1 MWWEG
6 GGASGASTGNSPGL
20 HQLSHHPGERTGRV
34 GQDRTGQDRTER
46 VELYACRLATLYAVG
61 SGNLYHD
68 LDLSRCMPS
77 YPDQRSK
84 IQTKPGKVKI
94 QVRMKP
100 ARCRPAPA
108 STHKMQIQPS
118 SHPASQTEVQDQPT
132 RQHAPCAAWSQP
144 GRRDGS

>member
-1 MWWEG
+1 MEPVERVLAIARDYTSYPTLQGLQG
-6 GGASGASTGNSPGL
+6 GGD
-20 HQLSHHPGERTGRV
+20 RV
-34 GQDRTGQDRTER
+34 GQDRTGQDRTDR

-100 ARCRPAPA
+100 ARCIPAPA

-118 SHPASQTEVQDQPT
+118 SQPDGGAGPANQTT
-132 RQHAPCAAWSQP
+132 RSMCSLEPSRQT
-144 GRRDGS
+144 